1 MPTKQ
6 NLMGAGCPALQ
17 SQASMGFVSN
27 ALTATGSTQ
36 GTALVLPTD
45 FNVFTTVAASTGAI
59 LPAAGVNYQVADTII
74 IVNHGAST
82 LAVYPQVGGKIGTG
96 SVNAALSVPSGKTG
110 TFLLVDATAGA
121 NIWAASVSA

>member
-17 SQASMGFVSN
+17 AVASMGFVSN

-36 GTALVLPTD
+36 GTALALPTD
-45 FNVFTTVAASTGAI
+45 FNVFTTVAASTGGL

-74 IVNHGAST
+74 VVNHGANALT
-82 LAVYPQVGGKIGTG
+82 IYPQVGGKIGVAA
-96 SVNAALSVPSGKTG
+96 VNAGLSVPSGKMAWFTV
-110 TFLLVDATAGA
+110 TDATAGA
-121 NIWAASVSA
+121 NIWGASVSA